1 MNKYDELDVIKEL
14 KKFKSISVYPKNDIE
29 IFLQEKS
36 IRFEKSCVSTTHLI
50 FDDNIEE
57 MLGYFTIANRSL
69 ILSKEELNVLSKT
82 QQKKLS
88 NSGSVLRNGDL
99 MTSSFLLGQLG
110 KNYSDD
116 ILKKIT
122 GKDLL
127 TSAYNLLLKI
137 KELINTKYVWLECQ
151 NESRLINFYRD
162 FGFKL
167 LEHIISD

>member
-1 MNKYDELDVIKEL
+1 
-14 KKFKSISVYPKNDIE
+14 
-29 IFLQEKS
+29 
-36 IRFEKSCVSTTHLI
+36 
-50 FDDNIEE
+50 
-57 MLGYFTIANRSL
+57 
-69 ILSKEELNVLSKT
+69 VLSKT

-151 NESRLINFYRD
+151 NESRLINFYR
-162 FGFKL
+162 FLQMTKNVKEG
-167 LEHIISD
+167 ENCRIQRI